1 MERIDIVIIGAGIAG
16 IASAYYL
23 QKNFPNIRLKILESR
38 SSVGGTWDQ
47 MRFPGVRADNDMYTY
62 GFSFDPWKGSI
73 IGNGKEI
80 KNYLNKVT
88 DKFNIKK
95 NILFD
100 TEVRSLSWK
109 DNKWVIKTDL
119 KKFVSQYIIC
129 CTGSRDRKNPHLPK
143 FKNEK
148 IYQGKIIH
156 TQAWGNTDIKDKNVT
171 IVGSGCTAIT
181 MAPSIIKEA
190 KKVTLVQRSPAWII
204 NIDSKE
210 KSTRIRKTFK
220 VLWDYFSSRIF
231 KKFQRKKMIS
241 GNTYYNE
248 TTTPSYDYWDPPV
261 GAVACTALR
270 RPTQGIDS
278 RARRTVHQTIPRT

>member
-1 MERIDIVIIGAGIAG
+1 MEKLDIVIIGAGIAG

-23 QKNFPNIRLKILESR
+23 QKNFPNIRFKILESR

-100 TEVRSLSWK
+100 TEVRSLNWK

-220 VLWDYFSSRIF
+220 VLWDYFCLLYTS
-231 KKFQRKKMIS
+231 
-241 GNTYYNE
+241 
-248 TTTPSYDYWDPPV
+248 PS
-261 GAVACTALR
+261 
-270 RPTQGIDS
+270 
-278 RARRTVHQTIPRT
+278 PRD

>member
-1 MERIDIVIIGAGIAG
+1 MEKIDIVIIGAGIAG

-23 QKNFPNIRLKILESR
+23 QENFPNIRFKILESR

-100 TEVRSLSWK
+100 TFRSLNWK

-119 KKFVSQYIIC
+119 KKFVSQYIN

-148 IYQGKIIH
+148 IYEEKLYTLKLGV
-156 TQAWGNTDIKDKNVT
+156 TQ
-171 IVGSGCTAIT
+171 
-181 MAPSIIKEA
+181 
-190 KKVTLVQRSPAWII
+190 TL
-204 NIDSKE
+204 
-210 KSTRIRKTFK
+210 KT
-220 VLWDYFSSRIF
+220 
-231 KKFQRKKMIS
+231 KM
-241 GNTYYNE
+241 
-248 TTTPSYDYWDPPV
+248 
-261 GAVACTALR
+261 
-270 RPTQGIDS
+270 
-278 RARRTVHQTIPRT
+278 